1 MRIAIA
7 VLFRPYQLSKEGLVI
22 LILIL
27 VNIGQHG
34 PVLYLPYSDSET
46 REDIEEGRIR

>member
-7 VLFRPYQLSKEGLVI
+7 VLFRPYQLSKEGLV
-22 LILIL
+22 ILIL